1 MNQVPIALLGLVIM
15 LIMLTGLAAWVL
27 LRTSKEEQ
35 GMKDRIAA
43 ISAAGQPKASI
54 ALPSITKKDADKK
67 LDWRDVLAGI
77 FGFSMAKTEL
87 YSMAWPWVVII
98 GLVAGRI
105 AVWLGSGLFGSL
117 AWVLLPVVAI
127 GISRQQ
133 FGSMLTKRKNKLR
146 VQLPDAI
153 GLIVRAVRVGVP
165 VTEALRGV
173 ARECPVPTST
183 EFGRL
188 VDELAMGAAL
198 EKALKDMS
206 DRNELP
212 EYGFFAA
219 ALSLQA
225 QTGGGLAETLEL
237 LADVARKRVAMQ
249 ARGFALSSEARTS
262 SMILAGLPFVTGGA
276 LYLANPTYI
285 GILFTDPSGQTVLG
299 VAILSLCTGIF
310 TMRMII
316 RSALTT

>member
-1 MNQVPIALLGLVIM
+1 VPPALLGLVVM
-15 LIMLTGLAAWVL
+15 LILMSGVAAWVL

-35 GMKDRIAA
+35 EIKDRIAA
-43 ISAAGQPKASI
+43 ISAAGQPKASV

-67 LDWRDVLAGI
+67 LDWRDVAAGI
-77 FGFSMAKTEL
+77 FGFSMSKTEL
-87 YSMAWPWVVII
+87 YSMKWPWVVII
-98 GLVAGRI
+98 SLVVGRI
-105 AVWLGSGLFGSL
+105 AVWLASGVFGSL
-117 AWVLLPVVAI
+117 AWVLLPVISI
-127 GISRQQ
+127 GFSRQQ
-133 FGSMLTKRKNKLR
+133 FSAMLTKRKNKLR

-165 VTEALRGV
+165 VSEALRGV
-173 ARECPVPTST
+173 AKEAPVPTSI

-188 VDELAMGAAL
+188 VDALAIGEPL
-198 EKALKDMS
+198 EKALKEMS
-206 DRNELP
+206 ERNDLP

-285 GILFTDPSGQTVLG
+285 GVLFTDPSGQMILG
-299 VAILSLCTGIF
+299 IAVLSLCMGIF

>member
-1 MNQVPIALLGLVIM
+1 V
-15 LIMLTGLAAWVL
+15 
-27 LRTSKEEQ
+27 S
-35 GMKDRIAA
+35 
-43 ISAAGQPKASI
+43 
-54 ALPSITKKDADKK
+54 
-67 LDWRDVLAGI
+67 
-77 FGFSMAKTEL
+77 
-87 YSMAWPWVVII
+87 
-98 GLVAGRI
+98 
-105 AVWLGSGLFGSL
+105 
-117 AWVLLPVVAI
+117 
-127 GISRQQ
+127 
-133 FGSMLTKRKNKLR
+133 
-146 VQLPDAI
+146 
-153 GLIVRAVRVGVP
+153 
-165 VTEALRGV
+165 EALRGV
-173 ARECPVPTST
+173 AKEAPVPTSI

-188 VDELAMGAAL
+188 VDALAIGEPL
-198 EKALKDMS
+198 EKALKEMS
-206 DRNELP
+206 ERNDLP

-285 GILFTDPSGQTVLG
+285 GVLFTDPSGQMILG
-299 VAILSLCTGIF
+299 IAILSLCMGIF